1 MCASVVYFLLN
12 YDFHIEYINTA
23 SFGQADALS
32 RLIASNAESLE
43 TEDRVIA
50 FVEAEVNAEHRGIV
64 DTLPV
69 NSTAIRRATM
79 SDRHTTAVMKHVREG
94 IWPKI
99 DKTSPIW
106 HFSNRRESLSIT
118 NDTLM
123 FGKRIVIPESLRLR
137 VLRTPHH
144 AHPGTE
150 RMKKLARSYVYWP
163 SMDKDTEQIVR
174 NCTDCQAAAK
184 NPVKTTLEPWPAT
197 SSPFERVHIDY
208 AGPIND
214 TYYLVVIDSY
224 SKWTEILPTKSITTT
239 ATITLLNPI
248 FARYGNP
255 RTLVSDNG
263 TQFTSSK
270 FTKFCT
276 SRGIRHLRS
285 PPFHPQ
291 SNGQA
296 ERFVDIFKRAL
307 RKLRRERTTQDALQT
322 FLMSYR
328 STPCTSSPN
337 QLSPAENFI
346 GRKMYTVL
354 DLMIPTHPVAQPENT
369 AALEKMKNQFNRHH
383 GAKMK
388 VFAPGDS
395 VFVKDFRSKAA
406 WTPGRVIARFR
417 KVKYRVECN
426 GQQWDRHA
434 NQLRRRDHPP
444 QAFTSS
450 TLLNFF
456 ELPSPAA
463 QISPPSTLLS
473 SLPILPAPQPLTPI
487 APASSS
493 VAPSSSSTS
502 TAQSSLAR
510 GHGSSVLLS
519 ADPGHVGQPLLRRS
533 TRSTRKPIRLNMNP
547 HAKAYK

>member
-1 MCASVVYFLLN
+1 PGRVPDRFPDKSVHHQVLLFN
-12 YDFHIEYINTA
+12 LEYINTA

-32 RLIASNAESLE
+32 RLIASNAQSLE
-43 TEDRVIA
+43 TEERVIA
-50 FVEAEVNAEHRGIV
+50 HVEAEVNAEHRGIV
-64 DTLPV
+64 EALPV
-69 NSTAIRRATM
+69 NSTAIRRATI
-79 SDRHTTAVMKHVREG
+79 SDRHISAVMKNVREG

-106 HFSNRRESLSIT
+106 NFSNRRESLSIT
-118 NDTLM
+118 NDTL
-123 FGKRIVIPESLRLR
+123 I
-137 VLRTPHH
+137 T
-144 AHPGTE
+144 
-150 RMKKLARSYVYWP
+150 SYVYWP
-163 SMDKDTEQIVR
+163 SMDKDIEQIVR

-214 TYYLVVIDSY
+214 TYYLVVIDAY
-224 SKWTEILPTKSITTT
+224 SKWPEILPTKSITTT

-263 TQFTSSK
+263 TQFTSSE

-296 ERFVDIFKRAL
+296 ERFVDTFKRAL

-354 DLMIPTHPVAQPENT
+354 DLMIPTHPGAQPENT
-369 AALEKMKNQFNRHH
+369 TALEKMKNQFNRHH
-383 GAKMK
+383 GARMK

-406 WTPGRVIARFR
+406 WTPGRVIARFG

-434 NQLRRRDHPP
+434 NQLRRRDHQP

-450 TLLNFF
+450 TLLDFF
-456 ELPSPAA
+456 ELPSPA
-463 QISPPSTLLS
+463 
-473 SLPILPAPQPLTPI
+473 
-487 APASSS
+487 
-493 VAPSSSSTS
+493 
-502 TAQSSLAR
+502 
-510 GHGSSVLLS
+510 
-519 ADPGHVGQPLLRRS
+519 
-533 TRSTRKPIRLNMNP
+533 
-547 HAKAYK
+547 